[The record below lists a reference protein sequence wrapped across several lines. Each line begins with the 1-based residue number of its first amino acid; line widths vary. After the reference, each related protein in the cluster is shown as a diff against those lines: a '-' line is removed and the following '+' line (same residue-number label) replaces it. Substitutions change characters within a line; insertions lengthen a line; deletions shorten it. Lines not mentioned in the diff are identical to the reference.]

1 MLLVSVGVT
10 GKKPFFISWQISQ
23 FGHLLGLWDAYFDS
37 MVSVAVLEAIC
48 RKMIMWRPNVKKS
61 CVTEFMVTHFLG
73 SEFGYYVR
81 ICAAL
86 DHTILVS

>member
-23 FGHLLGLWDAYFDS
+23 FGHLLGLWDAYF
-37 MVSVAVLEAIC
+37 VSVVCGRLGGNLSRNDNME
-48 RKMIMWRPNVKKS
+48 PNCKKS